1 MTLDQTL
8 NNYEKEVLSFFSKYR
23 PIISGERIY
32 ELFFEKYN
40 SLDRNMSE
48 IEPIQ
53 NALISLSSKGLLL
66 RYQLTEPS
74 TEIDEI
80 SNVSSRYNYSLVP
93 KKLGDI

>member
-8 NNYEKEVLSFFSKYR
+8 SNYEKEVMDFFSKDM
-23 PIISGERIY
+23 PIISGEKIY
-32 ELFFEKYN
+32 QLFFEKYT

-53 NALISLSSKGLLL
+53 NALISLSSKRLLL

-80 SNVSSRYNYSLVP
+80 ANVSSRYIYSLVP
-93 KKLGDI
+93 KTLGEI